1 MKEDEVPRCPGC
13 GEDVLIEWD
22 AVLRRCSSIRRRYR
36 CARSNSSVMRASRS
50 SCWSDDSSG
59 GRNGSGF
66 RRAMMASAIITC
78 AYLAR
83 NQGKLLVGE
92 ISVPFRERHNSL
104 IESIGGASRRRT
116 YSRHVLTRLIQWSLT
131 TEYRPLAGW
140 LYSSRCKCNP
150 VRFQEP

>member
-1 MKEDEVPRCPGC
+1 MADPRPRPADRSVVDEPRRPGC

-22 AVLRRCSSIRRRYR
+22 AALRRCSSTRRCHR

-66 RRAMMASAIITC
+66 RRAMMGSAIITC

-83 NQGKLLVGE
+83 NQE
-92 ISVPFRERHNSL
+92 NS
-104 IESIGGASRRRT
+104 
-116 YSRHVLTRLIQWSLT
+116 
-131 TEYRPLAGW
+131 
-140 LYSSRCKCNP
+140 
-150 VRFQEP
+150 